1 MTSNAN
7 FDITGVWPNGGAL
20 SSPAFW
26 TALKFGLPRR
36 GVSLRRSTGAVAF
49 PSCRP
54 ARHLGLRFR
63 TGFSVCRTFMRLG
76 RFAPRRIPAVW
87 GVAGG
92 VSSQIDRSLS
102 ALCRSCPAVGGGV
115 RSGAGVGN
123 CDKPKISCRIADFA
137 DALSVGATPRVDPRV
152 EIGRGID
159 AWRAGLYARV
169 VFRASACGPPP
180 HSPATS
186 AFACSSQRASVR
198 GSRAARECRCLR
210 PIAARVRDR
219 RPAPAR
225 ASRPV
230 AAPVRTR
237 PRPEPRAARI
247 M

>member
-92 VSSQIDRSLS
+92 VSSQIDRSLP
-102 ALCRSCPAVGGGV
+102 AFRRFCPTVGGGV
-115 RSGAGVGN
+115 RPGAGAGD

-137 DALSVGATPRVDPRV
+137 DAPSVVASPEGWSTGRDRAEGRRLVRRSGCAGRLSCVRLR
-152 EIGRGID
+152 
-159 AWRAGLYARV
+159 
-169 VFRASACGPPP
+169 
-180 HSPATS
+180 PAAALTRHIRTRL
-186 AFACSSQRASVR
+186 QL
-198 GSRAARECRCLR
+198 AARIR
-210 PIAARVRDR
+210 PRLARRTRVQV
-219 RPAPAR
+219 PAPDRGPRPGSAPCAR
-225 ASRPV
+225 PRLTACR
-230 AAPVRTR
+230 RTR
-237 PRPEPRAARI
+237 PHPSAP
-247 M
+247 